1 MYGRRQAG
9 AELTCF
15 LSLSGL
21 SESRFSVIRQKN
33 PFWNAKSNRPKLK
46 SVAGKETFTNAKT
59 MGEASKP
66 CHPVGENAK
75 AATSRAESRLV
86 LVYCVPSTSK
96 PEPAIMP
103 SSTRRK

>member
-59 MGEASKP
+59 MGEGRTP
-66 CHPVGENAK
+66 CPPVRENAK
-75 AATSRAESRLV
+75 GAPPRAESGLV
-86 LVYCVPSTSK
+86 LVYGVPSTPK
-96 PEPAIMP
+96 PEPAIM
-103 SSTRRK
+103 